1 MLEYNFNVKLD
12 ELQYQLQKSER
23 NANFIVT
30 FISIWLDWSSVTEY
44 YSSFIYLN
52 LQTFIGDMHYFE
64 TALFTMCLLL

>member
-44 YSSFIYLN
+44 YSSFICLN